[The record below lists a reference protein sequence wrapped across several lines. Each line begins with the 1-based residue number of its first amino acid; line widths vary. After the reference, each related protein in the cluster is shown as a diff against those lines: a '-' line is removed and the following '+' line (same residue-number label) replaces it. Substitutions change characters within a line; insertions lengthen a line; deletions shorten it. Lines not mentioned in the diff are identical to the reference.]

1 MKRPGAP
8 IAPANWKSK
17 EMPKAKEAAGMRGMR
32 LPSLFV
38 WEKGQEE
45 YIFHHPLLRKVPL
58 LLRKEA
64 RKGALTM
71 QMV

>member
-17 EMPKAKEAAGMRGMR
+17 EMPKVKEDAGMRGMR
-32 LPSLFV
+32 LPSLLT

-45 YIFHHPLLRKVPL
+45 YIFHHPLLRKV
-58 LLRKEA
+58 A
-64 RKGALTM
+64 RGGGVAATS
-71 QMV
+71 